1 MVAAVFANTPFYG
14 GGMKIAPRARMDDG
28 LLDVCLIHA
37 IPKLKLLGLFPSVYF
52 GRHLAIDGVEYFPVS
67 RAQVVPDRTLSV
79 YADGEYVCET
89 PAEIAAVR
97 NALRVI
103 VP

>member
-1 MVAAVFANTPFYG
+1 MAAVFANGPFYG
-14 GGMKIAPRARMDDG
+14 GGMKVAPRAQMDDG
-28 LLDVCLIHA
+28 LLDVCLIHSM
-37 IPKLKLLGLFPSVYF
+37 PKLKLLGLFPSVYF
-52 GRHLAIDGVEYFPVS
+52 GRHLAIAGVEYFPLS
-67 RAQVVPDRTLSV
+67 GAQVEPDRTLSV

-97 NALRVI
+97 SALRVV